1 MGEDSWLGTY
11 FGAELHGGLDV
22 NMPSNTPIIAPI
34 DFDEHYFFNSLKA
47 GDNNNRWRGVRYW
60 ENGDIWYLQT
70 HHINELVVPQYIP
83 LKQGDVFAHGAGTW
97 CGYSPHSHFVFN
109 TYQPE
114 FDNWILMDPWVILWQ
129 IFENNRR
136 KANAII
142 AAIEPLAPVHTGEQV
157 HFSSKGS
164 RPSIYGGEFEF
175 FWDFG
180 DGYTSFAENPMH
192 VYLEPGIYPVTFT
205 VRNGYSTD
213 SYTQHITVNGKAVT
227 VTSLSFTSEQ
237 EPSFRRRPAWK
248 TSAYGT
254 CLDIVNTVIF
264 RSYQDSKEEPA
275 AKTISIWF
283 NKSADQDNTNNVD
296 DLYAKP
302 QAILPVYRYGD
313 DWLEIERIPSKD
325 HVDLKIRPIMENVIV
340 KWGYYEAF
348 IMIGDDE
355 TVNSPQYIRVLLDIC
370 YDRPQPSV
378 IVDNLDMACTRSDY
392 FWLSLT
398 QHSSISS
405 GYNGNYCISGGNRKG
420 EFIRYTPNLEEG
432 SYEVSLYGKAYENQK
447 LMSKTGSFEVTVHH
461 AGGIDRIRVNPTVS
475 LSLGEYQFTEGRD
488 GYVEIHSGS
497 SEGLVV
503 ADAVKFEKKK

>member
-1 MGEDSWLGTY
+1 MISRIILTAALIVAINCRLSSEVISLHSKETLTVVELNSGDRVDFTLSGGRTVSFEIMDSRVDILFTSLDTMKRAKAGEASIFSMTCKVKIDGQVMEMVRFVPVQETYYKPYVVNGLTVWFDALRELQEYFTENHGKCLPAKEARFAFNEAGTQICPQELSNWWPEPANRVFIKDGYMGEDSWLGTY

-22 NMPSNTPIIAPI
+22 NMPSNTPITAPI
-34 DFDEHYFFNSLKA
+34 DFDEHYFFNSVKA

-283 NKSADQDNTNNVD
+283 NKSTDQGNTNSSDN
-296 DLYAKP
+296 LNGKP
-302 QAILPVYRYGD
+302 RAILPVYRHGD
-313 DWLEIERIPSKD
+313 DWLEIERIPNKD
-325 HVDLKIRPIMENVIV
+325 HVDLKIRP
-340 KWGYYEAF
+340 
-348 IMIGDDE
+348 
-355 TVNSPQYIRVLLDIC
+355 
-370 YDRPQPSV
+370 
-378 IVDNLDMACTRSDY
+378 
-392 FWLSLT
+392 
-398 QHSSISS
+398 
-405 GYNGNYCISGGNRKG
+405 
-420 EFIRYTPNLEEG
+420 
-432 SYEVSLYGKAYENQK
+432 
-447 LMSKTGSFEVTVHH
+447 
-461 AGGIDRIRVNPTVS
+461 
-475 LSLGEYQFTEGRD
+475 
-488 GYVEIHSGS
+488 
-497 SEGLVV
+497 
-503 ADAVKFEKKK
+503 